1 VLASLAAV
9 VPSVPLDFEIT
20 GSSLGSV
27 SLFWTAPLNDG
38 GDPLVGFYIYY
49 RLSGTSSTWSKT
61 ELISEEN
68 NAFTVSALEGNK

>member
-1 VLASLAAV
+1 MLASLAAV
-9 VPSVPLDFEIT
+9 VPSVPLNFEIT

-27 SLFWTAPLNDG
+27 SLAWTAPLNDG

-68 NAFTVSALEGNK
+68 NAYTLSALEGNK